1 MTTAAF
7 HALTRL
13 ALRTVARWRTALA
26 LLMAATLLASC
37 GGGGTVPFP
46 VAEGGLRPL
55 SADYTSRKAVSYS
68 PFRSSNRDTETITA
82 AMVKQD
88 LDLLLAGGFKLI
100 RLFDSSD
107 QVAKLTLEVIKANN
121 LDIKVHL
128 GAYIQSESSTSL
140 TATQIATNKALNEAE
155 VTRAIALAKAYP
167 DTVLAVS
174 VGNETMV
181 SWSFVPTSPALM
193 AAYITRVRDQVRQP
207 LTTDDDR
214 LFYATAPS
222 LITNAIDFAAVHVY
236 PLLETRPP
244 AVASWDWEQQA
255 VPEAQRAVAM
265 MDAAI
270 ASAKAHIAE
279 VRALLDSKGLTTMPI
294 VIGETGWKAV
304 ASNGEFNRAHPVNQK
319 MYFDRLTAWNNKTQ
333 NPNGPANII
342 YFEAFDE
349 PWKGNDDK
357 WGLFNV
363 QRQARYQIQ
372 NLGTCG
378 VTWTCEPGSYTDAD
392 AVFPPTVSN
401 SVITANRY
409 TLYAD
414 TVTAGES
421 RVTGLQFFGYDSP
434 PNAFSGEVTGTAA
447 DGELFH
453 YLEVA
458 PVPAVYGWGLFATY
472 SAQTDLSQFEAAGR
486 LNFSVRTTYPGKLM
500 FGFLTGSG
508 STAFDVYLPLSPDNS
523 QGYGYRNDGQWHN
536 VSIPISALKAVGVPG
551 FGNNAATAKFDL
563 TKVTNPFVV
572 NNLFGVS
579 GNTTTSTEKIY
590 IDNIHWS
597 K

>member
-1 MTTAAF
+1 MTTAAI
-7 HALTRL
+7 HAPFRL
-13 ALRTVARWRTALA
+13 FLQTVARWRSALA
-26 LLMAATLLASC
+26 LLMAATLLAC

-55 SADYTSRKAVSYS
+55 SPEFTSRKAVSYS
-68 PFRSSNRDTETITA
+68 PFRSGNRDTETITA

-88 LDLLLAGGFKLI
+88 LELLLAGGFKLI

-107 QVAKLTLEVIKANN
+107 QVAKLTLQVIKDNQF
-121 LDIKVHL
+121 DIKVQL

-140 TATQIATNKALNEAE
+140 SAAQIAANKALNEAE
-155 VTRAIALAKAYP
+155 VARAIALAN
-167 DTVLAVS
+167 DFRDIVLAVS

-181 SWSFVPTSPALM
+181 SWSFVPTASALM
-193 AAYITRVRDQVRQP
+193 ADYITRVRNQIRQP
-207 LTTDDDR
+207 VTTDDDR
-214 LFYATAPS
+214 AFYTQAPS
-222 LITNAIDFAAVHVY
+222 LITNAIDYAAVHVY
-236 PLLETRPP
+236 PLLETTPP
-244 AVASWDWEQQA
+244 AVASWDWQQQA
-255 VPEAQRAVAM
+255 VPEAQRAAAM

-270 ASAKAHIAE
+270 ASAKGHIAE

-319 MYFDRLTAWNNKTQ
+319 MFYDRLTAWNNKTL
-333 NPNGPANII
+333 NPNGPANIF

-363 QRQARYQIQ
+363 QREARYVIQ
-372 NLGTCG
+372 GLGTCG
-378 VTWTCEPGSYTDAD
+378 TTWACEAGSYTEAN
-392 AVFPPTVSN
+392 AVFPPT
-401 SVITANRY
+401 ITNTTISANRY
-409 TLYAD
+409 TVYAD
-414 TVTAGES
+414 TVTTGEA

-434 PNAFSGEVTGTAA
+434 PNAFAGEVTGSAA
-447 DGELFH
+447 DGERFH

-472 SAQTDLSQFEAAGR
+472 NAQTDLSQFEATGR

-500 FGFLTGSG
+500 FGFLTGAG
-508 STAFDVYLPLSPDNS
+508 STAYDVYLPLSPDDS
-523 QGYGYRNDGQWHN
+523 QGYGYRNDGQWRN

-551 FGNNAATAKFDL
+551 FGNNAATARFDL

-572 NNLFGVS
+572 NNLFAVS
-579 GNTTTSTEKIY
+579 GNSTTSTEKIY
-590 IDNIHWS
+590 IDNIFWS

>member
-1 MTTAAF
+1 MTTS
-7 HALTRL
+7 
-13 ALRTVARWRTALA
+13 
-26 LLMAATLLASC
+26 LLAC

-55 SADYTSRKAVSYS
+55 SVEYTSRKAVSYS

-82 AMVKQD
+82 TMVKQD

-107 QVAKLTLEVIKANN
+107 QVAKLTLQVIQDNR

-140 TATQIATNKALNEAE
+140 SAAQLAANKVLNEAE
-155 VTRAIALAKAYP
+155 VARAIALANTFR
-167 DTVLAVS
+167 DIVLAVS

-207 LTTDDDR
+207 VTTDDDR
-214 LFYATAPS
+214 AFYTQAPS

-236 PLLETRPP
+236 PLLETTPP
-244 AVASWDWEQQA
+244 AVASWDWQQQA

-270 ASAKAHIAE
+270 ASAKGHIAE
-279 VRALLDSKGLTTMPI
+279 VRALLDGKGLTTMPI
-294 VIGETGWKAV
+294 VIGETGWKAI

-319 MYFDRLTAWNNKTQ
+319 MYFDRLTAWNDKAQ
-333 NPNGPANII
+333 NPRGPANII

-363 QRQARYQIQ
+363 QRQARYLIQ
-372 NLGTCG
+372 GLGSCG
-378 VTWTCEPGSYTDAD
+378 VTWACETGDYTVAD
-392 AVFPPTVSN
+392 AVFPPT
-401 SVITANRY
+401 ITSSTISANRY

-414 TVTAGES
+414 TVTLGEA

-434 PNAFSGEVTGTAA
+434 PNAFAGEVTGSAA
-447 DGELFH
+447 DGELLH

-508 STAFDVYLPLSPDNS
+508 STAYDVYLPLSPDDA
-523 QGYGYRNDGQWHN
+523 QGYGYRNDGQWRN
-536 VSIPISALKAVGVPG
+536 VSIPISALKAAGAPG
-551 FGNNAATAKFDL
+551 FGNNAATARFDL

-572 NNLFGVS
+572 NNLFATS
-579 GNTTTSTEKIY
+579 GNTTTSTAKIY
-590 IDNIHWS
+590 IDNIYWS